1 MGISK
6 PSVISAACVA
16 ALMLGAGASATRADT
31 VNGGVA
37 SLPTPTGSQVVI
49 AGNPTDSQGNSSGGA
64 INYYSNQNV
73 GQTFTTGTNA
83 DGYMLNSI
91 AVWDQWEQGNGYTS
105 GYVETMNVF
114 QPTTGATSGPI
125 LYTGTATVG
134 TAGVNKSW
142 VVYTFSTPP
151 QLQPNTLYAYSFDV
165 NNGYSAIGLSVGNGS
180 YSSTANPGTGTA
192 SSQLATFEIPNPNS
206 TSTNP
211 LPDIFTTTPTYWT
224 GAAWGSNPAPAAV
237 SATHDPTDVFTDNAE
252 FQIIGTPATTP
263 VPEPAT
269 VGLFALGSLAVVM
282 LRRRNRV

>member
-1 MGISK
+1 M
-6 PSVISAACVA
+6 V
-16 ALMLGAGASATRADT
+16 L
-31 VNGGVA
+31 
-37 SLPTPTGSQVVI
+37 
-49 AGNPTDSQGNSSGGA
+49 AGNPTDGQGNSSGGA

-73 GQTFTTGTNA
+73 GQTFTTGSNA

-91 AVWDQWEQGNGYTS
+91 AVWDQWEQGNGYTP

-134 TAGVNKSW
+134 TAGVNGSW

-151 QLQPNTLYAYSFDV
+151 QLQANTLYAYSFDV
-165 NNGYSAIGLSVGNGS
+165 NNGYSAMGLSVGNGS
-180 YSSTANPGTGTA
+180 YTSTANPGTGTA

-224 GAAWGSNPAPAAV
+224 GAAWGSNPTPAAV
-237 SATHDPTDVFTDNAE
+237 SATNDPTDVFTDNAE

-263 VPEPAT
+263 IPEPAP
-269 VGLFALGSLAVVM
+269 LAIMALAGLAV
-282 LRRRNRV
+282 LAIKRRKTA